1 MKKFSLIL
9 TILSTLFILS
19 CSNENYSVDQAS
31 MRLPIGAGTNS
42 AAFFTFQN
50 NTDQS
55 VKVLSA
61 TSSLDA
67 KIEVHNVLMMDN
79 MMHMQEVEF
88 VEIEKNSTTTFK
100 SGSYHLM
107 IMGIK
112 DKLKADDVVSFT
124 LSLDNTEKVSFE
136 AIVKDLNAMK
146 MDH

>member
-1 MKKFSLIL
+1 MKNFSLIL
-9 TILSTLFILS
+9 TILSTLFLLS
-19 CSNENYSVDQAS
+19 CSKVNYSVDQAS
-31 MRLPIGAGTNS
+31 MRLPLGAGTNS

-88 VEIEKNSTTTFK
+88 VEIEKKSATEFK

-112 DKLKADDVVSFT
+112 DELKADDVVSFT
-124 LSLDNTEKVSFE
+124 LNLDNKETVSFE
-136 AIVKDLNAMK
+136 ASVKDLNAMK